1 MAKNSSKGGVTS
13 RPTTS
18 NKKSGWR
25 TFRPVVTEKCTGC
38 GICAMHCPEGCIE
51 IKKKKAEP
59 NYDYCTGC
67 MICMKVCPFK
77 AVEKET
83 ED

>member
-25 TFRPVVTEKCTGC
+25 TFKPVVTEKCTGC
-38 GICAMHCPEGCIE
+38 GICIMHCPEGCIE
-51 IKKKKAEP
+51 LKKKKASP
-59 NYDYCTGC
+59 DYDYCTGC
-67 MICMKVCPFK
+67 MICMNVCPFK
-77 AVEKET
+77 AIEKET